1 LAKPGLPQ
9 HGSAVY
15 NLPLRNEETMAHDR
29 GKLAVYPGTFD
40 PITNGHLDVIQRG
53 AKLFDRL
60 VIAVGQ
66 NPEKPPLLVQAER
79 AEIIA
84 QVVAEI
90 PNVQVET
97 FAGLTVDFVRK
108 IGADVI
114 LRGIRNSS
122 DLQFEFQV
130 ALTNRLVAGVE
141 TVFVMTSTQYAF
153 TSSSLI
159 RQMAIMGGDVSSMV
173 PPQVLPHIQVFARKN
188 GGPKAGDT
196 GLRESP

>member
-1 LAKPGLPQ
+1 
-9 HGSAVY
+9 
-15 NLPLRNEETMAHDR
+15 MANR
-29 GKLAVYPGTFD
+29 QGKLAVYPGTFD
-40 PITNGHLDVIQRG
+40 PITNGHLDVIHRG

-60 VIAVGQ
+60 VVAVGQ
-66 NPEKPPLLVQAER
+66 NPEKPPLLAQAER
-79 AEIIA
+79 AEIIS
-84 QVVAEI
+84 QVVADI
-90 PNVQVET
+90 PNVRVET
-97 FAGLTVDFVRK
+97 FTGLTVDFVRQ

-114 LRGIRNSS
+114 LRGIRNSN

-159 RQMAIMGGDVSSMV
+159 RQMAVMGGDVSSMV

-188 GGPKAGDT
+188 GGAKAGDS
-196 GLRESP
+196 GLHESP